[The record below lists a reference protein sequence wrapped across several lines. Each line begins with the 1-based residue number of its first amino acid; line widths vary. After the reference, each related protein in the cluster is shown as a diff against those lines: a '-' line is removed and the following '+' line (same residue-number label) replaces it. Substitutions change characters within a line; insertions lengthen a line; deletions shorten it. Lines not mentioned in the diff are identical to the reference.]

1 MKWLN
6 IYLLR
11 PWQQKWVQQL
21 QGERWR
27 TGLDEGLNTKQLNF
41 FTESYWATFSDL
53 VLFLFEWWHFEPGW
67 GEWGGWSPASQPP
80 RPPPPPP
87 APEDVWSMA
96 SHILYTAI
104 YSQLQYQ
111 RVVVGVV
118 IVVVQLVIIQ
128 LICMAKTQLVTIGG
142 RSCWVIADT
151 SISGR
156 LELDFQF

>member
-6 IYLLR
+6 IYLQW

-27 TGLDEGLNTKQLNF
+27 TGLNEGLNTKQLDF
-41 FTESYWATFSDL
+41 FTDSYWVTLTWCSFCLRGDILNLDEGGEGVEALPLSHL
-53 VLFLFEWWHFEPGW
+53 VHHLILLLLKMSGQCH
-67 GEWGGWSPASQPP
+67 
-80 RPPPPPP
+80 
-87 APEDVWSMA
+87 
-96 SHILYTAI
+96 HIFTVI
-104 YSQLQYQ
+104 YPQLQYQ

-118 IVVVQLVIIQ
+118 VVVVQLVIIQ
-128 LICMAKTQLVTIGG
+128 LVPMAKTQLVTIGG